1 MCSLKEIVS
10 STAISEGSLAPVVNI
25 LAIFSNANI
34 QKNKRIKYTTS
45 RYQLSVIDFEM
56 RLRLVYAD
64 GDAPATLL
72 QPRRW
77 SYAFDALLYPFYI
90 RSEVHLIY
98 VPLNVNDIRDQVAM
112 LQLAIMNQ
120 DDWRSRQDVDGGP
133 KGPRSVYDYPKT
145 DGYNVGTMAT

>member
-1 MCSLKEIVS
+1 MK
-10 STAISEGSLAPVVNI
+10 
-25 LAIFSNANI
+25 
-34 QKNKRIKYTTS
+34 
-45 RYQLSVIDFEM
+45 M

-64 GDAPATLL
+64 GDASATLL

-98 VPLNVNDIRDQVAM
+98 VPLNVNDIRDQVAV
-112 LQLAIMNQ
+112 LQLAIMNL
-120 DDWRSRQDVDGGP
+120 DDWRSRQDVVGGP

-145 DGYNVGTMAT
+145 DGYNVGTMATFNKSNEHGRWLFILQLHENGTAQNWS